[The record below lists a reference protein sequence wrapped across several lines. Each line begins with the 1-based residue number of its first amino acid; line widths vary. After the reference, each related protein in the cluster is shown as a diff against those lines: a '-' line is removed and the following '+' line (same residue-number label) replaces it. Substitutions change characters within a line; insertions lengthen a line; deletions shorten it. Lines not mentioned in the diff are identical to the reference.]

1 MRSKSEFRLST
12 RLVEL
17 GVASPEEMSALR
29 EIAIV
34 ELLQPRALEI
44 DHGGT
49 SLALEERA
57 ARGCSGDSPLG
68 SASSDCTT
76 QWDG

>member
-49 SLALEERA
+49 LLALEERT
-57 ARGCSGDSPLG
+57 ARGRSGDSPLG